1 MALFAKERDAKER
14 THEVIPA
21 TPASGA
27 RAGGIAPQEVA
38 MGERDRMIMGQ
49 SPGTGGIDAFLGK
62 GTRVTGK
69 LVFEGTGRIEGQVE
83 GEISAQ
89 ETLTIGEGAVVKAT
103 IAGATI
109 VIEGRVTGDVTA
121 HHRVELRASSRVQ
134 GNITAPSLI
143 VHEGAFFEGQCS
155 MAGAEATAMRDKPE
169 AMAAFNQARRPR
181 DIPAAATAAT
191 PAA

>member
-14 THEVIPA
+14 THDVIPA
-21 TPASGA
+21 PLASGM
-27 RAGGIAPQEVA
+27 RVGGTAPQEVA
-38 MGERDRMIMGQ
+38 MGERDRIMGAAG
-49 SPGTGGIDAFLGK
+49 PAGIDAFLGK

-89 ETLTIGEGAVVKAT
+89 ETLTIGEGALVKAT
-103 IAGATI
+103 ISGATI
-109 VIEGRVTGDVTA
+109 IIEGRVTGDVTA

-134 GNITAPSLI
+134 GNITSPSFI

-155 MAGAEATAMRDKPE
+155 MTGAEGTALREKSDTL
-169 AMAAFNQARRPR
+169 AALNQARRAR
-181 DIPAAATAAT
+181 EIPLPATATT
-191 PAA
+191 PAP

>member
-1 MALFAKERDAKER
+1 
-14 THEVIPA
+14 
-21 TPASGA
+21 
-27 RAGGIAPQEVA
+27 
-38 MGERDRMIMGQ
+38 
-49 SPGTGGIDAFLGK
+49 
-62 GTRVTGK
+62 
-69 LVFEGTGRIEGQVE
+69 
-83 GEISAQ
+83 

>member
-1 MALFAKERDAKER
+1 MALFAKDRDSKEK
-14 THEVIPA
+14 THEVMPA
-21 TPASGA
+21 PPASGM
-27 RAGGIAPQEVA
+27 RVGGIAPQEVA
-38 MGERDRMIMGQ
+38 MGERDRIMGQ
-49 SPGTGGIDAFLGK
+49 PPGPGGIDAFLGK

-89 ETLTIGEGAVVKAT
+89 ETLTIGEGALVKAT
-103 IAGATI
+103 ISGATI
-109 VIEGRVTGDVTA
+109 IIEGRVTGDVTA

-155 MAGAEATAMRDKPE
+155 MTGAESTALREKPE

-181 DIPAAATAAT
+181 DLPAPAAAVAAQ
-191 PAA
+191 

>member
-1 MALFAKERDAKER
+1 
-14 THEVIPA
+14 
-21 TPASGA
+21 
-27 RAGGIAPQEVA
+27 
-38 MGERDRMIMGQ
+38 MGERDRIMNQ
-49 SPGTGGIDAFLGK
+49 PSGTGGIDAFLGK

-103 IAGATI
+103 ISGATI

-134 GNITAPSLI
+134 GNITSPSLI

-155 MAGAEATAMRDKPE
+155 MTGAEATAQRDKPD
-169 AMAAFNQARRPR
+169 ATAVFNQLRRPR
-181 DIPAAATAAT
+181 EVAAPAPAT
-191 PAA
+191 PAQ